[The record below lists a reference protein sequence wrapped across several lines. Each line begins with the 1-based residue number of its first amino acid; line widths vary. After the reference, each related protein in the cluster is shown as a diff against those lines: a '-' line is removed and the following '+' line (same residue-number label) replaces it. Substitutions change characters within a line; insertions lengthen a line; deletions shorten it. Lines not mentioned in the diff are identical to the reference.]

1 MAFIRLRMFSCMSW
15 LLRLLFKLSWMNV
28 EFFKCFSFQV
38 FTCFFFFILL
48 IWLITLVDFF
58 HFWTNFPFKGKSHWI
73 GYYGGGAL
81 FSQSYPTL
89 VTPWTVAH
97 QAPLFMGFHR
107 QEFLNG
113 LPFPSSGDLSHPGIE
128 LMSPALQADS
138 LPTEH
143 WGSVDRLES
152 FQIIKCW
159 PLYTQQFLPQFLFA
173 FSHSTLVNKEKPGCI
188 FNTVEISSA
197 KYPSSTLHTEWLA
210 DTTQPSSPP
219 L

>member
-128 LMSPALQADS
+128 LMSPALQAVS
-138 LPTEH
+138 CFAGLPLWLNVKESACYVGGMGLVP
-143 WGSVDRLES
+143 GSGRSPGGTWKPTPV
-152 FQIIKCW
+152 
-159 PLYTQQFLPQFLFA
+159 FLPGELHGQRSLA
-173 FSHSTLVNKEKPGCI
+173 SYSPWGCQ
-188 FNTVEISSA
+188 E
-197 KYPSSTLHTEWLA
+197 L
-210 DTTQPSSPP
+210 DTI
-219 L
+219 